1 MTVKTNSRQKAIFL
15 IIAVFALFG
24 LAFPANAITSQEII
38 NQITALQAKITALQQ
53 QLAQIQGQTTQWC
66 HNFNANLGYGDTNS
80 EVGALLVALE
90 KEGLYEIVDI
100 NPVRRF
106 DEMIASAVSGFQQ
119 KYASEILTPWRLKYG
134 TGFVGV
140 STRAKLNKL
149 YGCGL
154 PSTTSLTPIVEYPNG
169 GETLVKGQSYEV
181 RWQHA
186 QVLAGKNVNISVH
199 FVGPGE
205 PYSIG
210 SADRWGK
217 DHLIYGPTTV
227 GITTFV
233 PSKGSISWIVP
244 QSVNDGQYKI
254 YVEEFD
260 PITGENHVDLSDTA
274 FTITAPSVT
283 TSITVL
289 SPNGGEQ
296 WRVGNTYQI
305 KWRVSGLDK
314 VKILLESSRDQITYK
329 VLSLASSVNA
339 ADGVYSWTIPEKTQI
354 NSLQDSPYLY
364 EYPYHKIEVVDDRY
378 DYNSTVSKKY
388 SDESDYDFTIVS
400 PATVTSC
407 NTLGTVMYTNPDGT
421 GYIGCDIKAY
431 GDFVLANSYCQ
442 GQTTLRKAYLVPDSY
457 GRANQYFATL
467 TGLNVNEEVKVFIG
481 LKDGSQLECL
491 PSLNKNVPSI
501 TVLSPNGGEQWVGG
515 QTYPI
520 RWKTWKTYDDSLP
533 TKVLIQL
540 IDERGQ
546 YPDSYV
552 IASQIRTLSGEYLW
566 NVPKVLD
573 TKVPSGEV
581 GIGDKYKVQITTL
594 GASYYDKSDDYF
606 SIVSPATVTSCN
618 TLGTVMYTNP
628 DGTGYIGCDI
638 KAYGDFVLANSY
650 CQGQTT
656 LRKAYLVPDSY
667 GRANQYFA
675 TLTGLNVNEEVKV
688 FIGLK
693 DGSQL
698 ECLPSLNK
706 NVPSI
711 TVLSPNGGEQ
721 WEVGKTYNIVW
732 ESSNLTSTD
741 KILVSIVGS
750 GGEQHLAYNL
760 AGNLGTYTWTVP
772 SNFTVGSYKIKVE
785 GCKSTG
791 QCRSDQSDNYF
802 TIVSAGAFSNLSA
815 DLQENKASFSFSYS
829 GTTNEFLIDMSI
841 LPDMSWGNYVNFTWA
856 SQSPVT
862 HNDPQ
867 NRWDQYRCGKTLYWR
882 VYSSDRNKQSSIQTA
897 TVNCQPAPSITV
909 LSPNG
914 GEVLYENV
922 NYIIKWNTLGL
933 PSTARILLTLLRN
946 DGKNIDI
953 INGLPAAQQEYVWK
967 VTTAG
972 QWQDGLGYKNKPSLL
987 ARLLGIQ
994 EAKAAGIGYKI
1005 MVTAS
1010 YENGYLA
1017 SDSSDNYFSINSTG
1031 SETRDLIRQ
1040 ADLRQIS
1047 SAMEL
1052 YYGDH
1057 DAYVTGETMPT
1068 AIPPYMAKVYTDP
1081 KSNSS
1086 YGWVNNTGDDQKFC
1100 VYTALETGCASGQIG
1115 YFTSSHKGTTT
1126 VACAATAPTWTLA
1139 CP

>member
-388 SDESDYDFTIVS
+388 SDESDYDFT
-400 PATVTSC
+400 
-407 NTLGTVMYTNPDGT
+407 
-421 GYIGCDIKAY
+421 
-431 GDFVLANSYCQ
+431 
-442 GQTTLRKAYLVPDSY
+442 
-457 GRANQYFATL
+457 
-467 TGLNVNEEVKVFIG
+467 
-481 LKDGSQLECL
+481 
-491 PSLNKNVPSI
+491 
-501 TVLSPNGGEQWVGG
+501 
-515 QTYPI
+515 
-520 RWKTWKTYDDSLP
+520 
-533 TKVLIQL
+533 
-540 IDERGQ
+540 
-546 YPDSYV
+546 
-552 IASQIRTLSGEYLW
+552 
-566 NVPKVLD
+566 
-573 TKVPSGEV
+573 
-581 GIGDKYKVQITTL
+581 
-594 GASYYDKSDDYF
+594 
-606 SIVSPATVTSCN
+606 IVSPATVTSCN

>member
-66 HNFNANLGYGDTNS
+66 HDFNVNLKYGDTGP
-80 EVGALLVALE
+80 EVESLQIALG
-90 KEGLYEIVDI
+90 KEGLYATK
-100 NPVRRF
+100 NTNLSANF
-106 DEMIASAVSGFQQ
+106 DEELASAVVGFQQ

-481 LKDGSQLECL
+481 LKDG
-491 PSLNKNVPSI
+491 
-501 TVLSPNGGEQWVGG
+501 G
-515 QTYPI
+515 
-520 RWKTWKTYDDSLP
+520 
-533 TKVLIQL
+533 
-540 IDERGQ
+540 
-546 YPDSYV
+546 
-552 IASQIRTLSGEYLW
+552 
-566 NVPKVLD
+566 
-573 TKVPSGEV
+573 
-581 GIGDKYKVQITTL
+581 
-594 GASYYDKSDDYF
+594 
-606 SIVSPATVTSCN
+606 
-618 TLGTVMYTNP
+618 
-628 DGTGYIGCDI
+628 
-638 KAYGDFVLANSY
+638 
-650 CQGQTT
+650 
-656 LRKAYLVPDSY
+656 
-667 GRANQYFA
+667 
-675 TLTGLNVNEEVKV
+675 
-688 FIGLK
+688 
-693 DGSQL
+693 QL